1 MPTAAK
7 LVAAVLFALLGVVA
21 VGIYGPLLPEATP
34 LGGLV
39 PSVVIIGLLCGW
51 LMLGRMAGRDYGN
64 AVGNGVST
72 GVAVTFW
79 MVLLW
84 SGVEMIERST
94 KMRYDGP
101 MEAVLG
107 MLALMV
113 EYGTLLLDPA
123 FLGVVLIGSAVAG
136 LVVEAV
142 ARRWS

>member
-7 LVAAVLFALLGVVA
+7 LVAALLFAALGVVA
-21 VGIYGPLLPEATP
+21 VWIYGTLLPEATP
-34 LGGLV
+34 RGGLV

-51 LMLGRMAGRDYGN
+51 RIMGR
-64 AVGNGVST
+64 AVGQGFGGAIGNGIST
-72 GVAVTFW
+72 GVAITFL

-113 EYGTLLLDPA
+113 DYGTLLLDPEL
-123 FLGVVLIGSAVAG
+123 LGVVLIGSAVVG
-136 LVVEAV
+136 LAAESAS
-142 ARRWS
+142 RRWS

>member
-7 LVAAVLFALLGVVA
+7 LVAAALFALIGVAA
-21 VGIYGPLLPEATP
+21 VQIYGPLLPEATP

-39 PSVVIIGLLCGW
+39 PSVAIIGFLCGW
-51 LMLGRMAGRDYGN
+51 LLMGRSAGGGYG
-64 AVGNGVST
+64 AAMGNGIST

-79 MVLLW
+79 MLLLW

-94 KMRYDGP
+94 KLRYDGP

-107 MLALMV
+107 GLGLMV
-113 EYGTLLLDPA
+113 DYAKLMLDAP
-123 FLGVVLIGSAVAG
+123 FLGVAVVGSAVAG
-136 LVVEAV
+136 MLTEAA